1 MPLYNPNIIFASQT
15 SNRQDLTPTQ
25 LEQGYVRQSQ
35 ISSSEQN
42 GSEYLKSL
50 GLSQLYLIGDQYQSV
65 IKYSYGMSCSIV
77 YAASATNVYIRR
89 FIVKNESAWQTPITN
104 TPPLKNAS
112 TTTEGDISFWNGGT
126 LDDVNWQEIT
136 QNVDNTTI
144 IQRNGVLSVAGAYQ
158 TAIGELK
165 LGLWDIGEQPWGFY
179 PLLGD
184 VYLLTSAVAKQ
195 VQNNAPASIKRLFRI
210 QGTTITFPDFADPMT
225 EANEFGYFPRFAR
238 VAGQTRIDAL
248 RDLQGTLYQQGNRAG
263 LYSSDGVFKASTAG
277 TGYAGM
283 GAGSVPAS
291 FSLDIS
297 SSTPVASENRPMT
310 YTVIPYMYL
319 GVDYEPPASDPQDE
333 YIAGKLLTKLGYVQP
348 YTGSESV
355 GYYNKFI
362 EVTAGTTYCINPVQ
376 CTTNSGT
383 LAKVLPP
390 LPQTVLDKYGIGLQY
405 DSNYQLIG
413 PITLWIL
420 YDDPVS
426 SSTNKRYFYYFV
438 VSDLAKYI
446 KLNMEESQLATYRI
460 SKAVNL
466 WNADTAVQDGTSWM
480 MTNIPTI
487 DDETQT
493 YYKQYISY
501 LRLHTPN
508 TGYNINAPRPQQS
521 YFGVWQD
528 FKSLYSQGTI
538 DQFTLYNIWAKD
550 ADKAKACFFQIYPDN
565 IYVAPASAPPP
576 PHSTIYADRHLS
588 DIL

>member
-15 SNRQDLTPTQ
+15 SNRQELTPTQ

-35 ISSSEQN
+35 ISSAEQN

-126 LDDVNWQEIT
+126 LDDDNWQEIT

-165 LGLWDIGEQPWGFY
+165 MGLWDIGEQPWGFY

-184 VYLLTSAVAKQ
+184 TYPITSAVAKQ
-195 VQNNAPASIKRLFRI
+195 VQNHAPASIKRLFRI

-238 VAGQTRIDAL
+238 VAGQTRGDAIRNIWGEIYTTT
-248 RDLQGTLYQQGNRAG
+248 RDKTDKNVFTQTSDCLNVWPPGGSGG
-263 LYSSDGVFKASTAG
+263 LCYTNFDASKV
-277 TGYAGM
+277 
-283 GAGSVPAS
+283 VP
-291 FSLDIS
+291 
-297 SSTPVASENRPMT
+297 TASENRPQSF
-310 YTVIPYMYL
+310 TVIPYMYL
-319 GVDYEPPASDPQDE
+319 GVDYEAPASDPQDE
-333 YIAGKLLTKLGYVQP
+333 YIAGKMLTKLGYVQP
-348 YTGSESV
+348 YTGTEQV

-383 LAKVLPP
+383 LAKVVPP

-413 PITLWIL
+413 SIKLWIL

-426 SSTNKRYFYYFV
+426 TNNKRYFYYFV

-565 IYVAPASAPPP
+565 IYTAPASAPP

-588 DIL
+588 DLP